1 MINLVD
7 YRDSCASTDEEDD
20 LFFHRVSSNQAQE
33 NIDDDS
39 ESEFIKVLE
48 MCRKHREF
56 SAAKMGEDG
65 QNKPRSLNK
74 RDKVF
79 DSEYYSLPA
88 IDQLNIQVKEETEF
102 KRFGVVDSHI
112 NFLAKIKPD
121 KDSPHLGYE
130 TILFNRDKK
139 PIGEIFE
146 IFGTVT
152 DTLYA
157 LRFNDES
164 DAVAK
169 LPVGEVIYY
178 ANSDSAVTKPV
189 FPKELAKLKNWD
201 RVRPSGGGSSS
212 SEEFF
217 SDDEEE
223 KRHLACKKQKTR
235 GGQKATE
242 SATTNVI
249 PSKRSRNGKN
259 RPEKTRNF
267 SHTNFQRQLF
277 ASPFTTFAQH
287 NYMPMYPQFS
297 PYHQPFG
304 VQLPPHPWVHPPPPP
319 PPVYPLNAA
328 STSQY
333 FSQAQATFPNYNN
346 PFNHDAS
353 VHSEVDEE
361 LEGAVDNESGDEGE
375 AAVDREEEEDE
386 DNIGR
391 KDASRKRKISVSEE
405 ENEEEQVEEEEDFDE
420 NELALN
426 KPKTKKK
433 RRVRRRATARDFI
446 QDDVEVDD
454 DDEDEDDY
462 DAGADGDDLFGV
474 DPNERAEA
482 ERFLREQEKM
492 KEKRRNKYADMTE
505 EEMERYFQERHAA
518 QVATH
523 QGDMDEDAYDDITQ
537 NGLLPSTKDPNLW
550 IVKCRLGEEKTTCLR
565 LMRKY
570 LTFVNTDEP
579 LQIKS
584 VIVKEGLKGMIYIEA
599 FKMAHVAKAIEG
611 ISALNQFKITM
622 VPIKEMSD
630 TLRVVKNIP
639 TLKPGAYVRL
649 SKTLYKDDLAQVDWV
664 DISQNRVNLKLI
676 PRIDYTRLRGALRSQ
691 DDRIMKKKRRPL
703 PAPFDLDRIKSI
715 GGEVTNDG
723 DFYIFEGGHYR
734 RGFLYK
740 SFPMN
745 AIEVDITHPTLT
757 ELERFQDSTDDLKKE
772 LENTHL
778 REKRHSFAPGDNVEV
793 MDGELVNLRGKIQS
807 IDGQKVV
814 ILPEHED
821 LNEPLTLNASELR
834 KYFKPGDHVRVI
846 AGRYEGDTGL
856 IVRVEDNVVIMLSDL
871 TMGEMKILPKDVQL
885 CAEVATGVER
895 MGQYQ
900 YQDLV
905 MLDKETVGVIVRLE
919 RENVEVLSMHGK
931 ILRVNP
937 QTIECKKNSRF
948 VKALDSQKNTIQA
961 GDTVKV
967 VEGFLA
973 RKKETEEE
981 RQGEIKHLFRNWAFV
996 FSRKYPQNGG
1006 MFVCKARNLALIGGS
1021 KASESQINTTILDNS
1036 QLMSPRPNP
1045 LESPRSI
1052 HGGMTPH
1059 SGSSVVGAQ
1068 SVRGDNG
1075 FKAPSVVGSI
1085 ATSATGVGRQHVRRN
1100 MEIMGKTVRVLAGP
1114 MKGYIGIVKDATEST
1129 VKVELHTMPKTVNF
1143 DINKVMEVGG
1153 AVPRELM
1160 DTAGAMTPGTATIG
1174 GRTPMYGGAQTP
1186 MYGGAATPM
1195 HDSFGART
1203 PHYGSMT
1210 PAYDGSRTPSH
1221 QPSSSWDPALANT
1234 PAHSTA
1240 HFDNEFDTMGF
1251 GGGASTP
1258 AGSVRSRLGGANTP
1272 MGQMTP
1278 RDMFGD
1284 YSSSPY
1290 PNPSTNA
1297 SPHPSKT
1304 PIGQSPAALQ
1314 EIMPD
1319 SEIPTGSWC
1328 MVDLCVNVLPTCGKD
1343 QLLGL
1348 EGSIRSIRDG
1358 ECCLYFEELD
1368 DDFTIEH
1375 EHVVPIRPASGDQA
1389 KVIYGH
1395 DRGVSGSLITTEGED
1410 GVLQGPN
1417 GAKLYSMSV
1426 LCKLV

>member
-1 MINLVD
+1 
-7 YRDSCASTDEEDD
+7 
-20 LFFHRVSSNQAQE
+20 
-33 NIDDDS
+33 
-39 ESEFIKVLE
+39 
-48 MCRKHREF
+48 
-56 SAAKMGEDG
+56 
-65 QNKPRSLNK
+65 
-74 RDKVF
+74 
-79 DSEYYSLPA
+79 
-88 IDQLNIQVKEETEF
+88 
-102 KRFGVVDSHI
+102 
-112 NFLAKIKPD
+112 
-121 KDSPHLGYE
+121 
-130 TILFNRDKK
+130 
-139 PIGEIFE
+139 
-146 IFGTVT
+146 
-152 DTLYA
+152 
-157 LRFNDES
+157 
-164 DAVAK
+164 
-169 LPVGEVIYY
+169 
-178 ANSDSAVTKPV
+178 
-189 FPKELAKLKNWD
+189 
-201 RVRPSGGGSSS
+201 
-212 SEEFF
+212 
-217 SDDEEE
+217 
-223 KRHLACKKQKTR
+223 
-235 GGQKATE
+235 
-242 SATTNVI
+242 
-249 PSKRSRNGKN
+249 
-259 RPEKTRNF
+259 
-267 SHTNFQRQLF
+267 
-277 ASPFTTFAQH
+277 
-287 NYMPMYPQFS
+287 
-297 PYHQPFG
+297 
-304 VQLPPHPWVHPPPPP
+304 
-319 PPVYPLNAA
+319 
-328 STSQY
+328 
-333 FSQAQATFPNYNN
+333 
-346 PFNHDAS
+346 
-353 VHSEVDEE
+353 
-361 LEGAVDNESGDEGE
+361 
-375 AAVDREEEEDE
+375 
-386 DNIGR
+386 
-391 KDASRKRKISVSEE
+391 
-405 ENEEEQVEEEEDFDE
+405 
-420 NELALN
+420 
-426 KPKTKKK
+426 
-433 RRVRRRATARDFI
+433 
-446 QDDVEVDD
+446 
-454 DDEDEDDY
+454 
-462 DAGADGDDLFGV
+462 
-474 DPNERAEA
+474 
-482 ERFLREQEKM
+482 
-492 KEKRRNKYADMTE
+492 MTE

-611 ISALNQFKITM
+611 ISALNQFKIT
-622 VPIKEMSD
+622 
-630 TLRVVKNIP
+630 
-639 TLKPGAYVRL
+639 

-703 PAPFDLDRIKSI
+703 PAPFDLDRIKLAYSELVLCSMYSLGFRSI

-745 AIEVDITHPTLT
+745 AINWNY
-757 ELERFQDSTDDLKKE
+757 F
-772 LENTHL
+772 
-778 REKRHSFAPGDNVEV
+778 SF
-793 MDGELVNLRGKIQS
+793 K
-807 IDGQKVV
+807 
-814 ILPEHED
+814 
-821 LNEPLTLNASELR
+821 EPLTLNASELR

-1045 LESPRSI
+1045 LESPRTI

-1068 SVRGDNG
+1068 SVRGDHG
-1075 FKAPSVVGSI
+1075 FKGLFLDGHLFLLIQIFLAPSVVGSI
-1085 ATSATGVGRQHVRRN
+1085 ATSATGVGRQH
-1100 MEIMGKTVRVLAGP
+1100 
-1114 MKGYIGIVKDATEST
+1114 
-1129 VKVELHTMPKTVNF
+1129 TVNF

-1195 HDSFGART
+1195 HDSCNQ
-1203 PHYGSMT
+1203 YLYYSN
-1210 PAYDGSRTPSH
+1210 S
-1221 QPSSSWDPALANT
+1221 
-1234 PAHSTA
+1234 
-1240 HFDNEFDTMGF
+1240 EF
-1251 GGGASTP
+1251 A
-1258 AGSVRSRLGGANTP
+1258 
-1272 MGQMTP
+1272 
-1278 RDMFGD
+1278 
-1284 YSSSPY
+1284 
-1290 PNPSTNA
+1290 
-1297 SPHPSKT
+1297 
-1304 PIGQSPAALQ
+1304 
-1314 EIMPD
+1314 
-1319 SEIPTGSWC
+1319 
-1328 MVDLCVNVLPTCGKD
+1328 
-1343 QLLGL
+1343 
-1348 EGSIRSIRDG
+1348 
-1358 ECCLYFEELD
+1358 EL
-1368 DDFTIEH
+1368 FQ
-1375 EHVVPIRPASGDQA
+1375 RF
-1389 KVIYGH
+1389 
-1395 DRGVSGSLITTEGED
+1395 
-1410 GVLQGPN
+1410 
-1417 GAKLYSMSV
+1417 
-1426 LCKLV
+1426 

>member
-1 MINLVD
+1 M
-7 YRDSCASTDEEDD
+7 S
-20 LFFHRVSSNQAQE
+20 
-33 NIDDDS
+33 S
-39 ESEFIKVLE
+39 ES
-48 MCRKHREF
+48 
-56 SAAKMGEDG
+56 
-65 QNKPRSLNK
+65 
-74 RDKVF
+74 
-79 DSEYYSLPA
+79 
-88 IDQLNIQVKEETEF
+88 
-102 KRFGVVDSHI
+102 
-112 NFLAKIKPD
+112 
-121 KDSPHLGYE
+121 
-130 TILFNRDKK
+130 
-139 PIGEIFE
+139 
-146 IFGTVT
+146 
-152 DTLYA
+152 
-157 LRFNDES
+157 DE
-164 DAVAK
+164 
-169 LPVGEVIYY
+169 
-178 ANSDSAVTKPV
+178 NS
-189 FPKELAKLKNWD
+189 
-201 RVRPSGGGSSS
+201 
-212 SEEFF
+212 
-217 SDDEEE
+217 
-223 KRHLACKKQKTR
+223 
-235 GGQKATE
+235 
-242 SATTNVI
+242 
-249 PSKRSRNGKN
+249 
-259 RPEKTRNF
+259 
-267 SHTNFQRQLF
+267 
-277 ASPFTTFAQH
+277 
-287 NYMPMYPQFS
+287 
-297 PYHQPFG
+297 
-304 VQLPPHPWVHPPPPP
+304 
-319 PPVYPLNAA
+319 
-328 STSQY
+328 
-333 FSQAQATFPNYNN
+333 
-346 PFNHDAS
+346 S
-353 VHSEVDEE
+353 VHSDAEEE
-361 LEGAVDNESGDEGE
+361 LGGGDVNESADEGE
-375 AAVDREEEEDE
+375 AEMNGEEEEDN
-386 DNIGR
+386 DIG
-391 KDASRKRKISVSEE
+391 KKETSRKRKISDSEE
-405 ENEEEQVEEEEDFDE
+405 EEEQLEEEEDFDE

-426 KPKTKKK
+426 KTKTKKK

-482 ERFLREQEKM
+482 ERFLREQEKL

-523 QGDMDEDAYDDITQ
+523 QGDLDEDAYDDITQ

-570 LTFVNTDEP
+570 LTFMSTDEP

-611 ISALNQFKITM
+611 ISALNQFKVTM

-639 TLKPGAYVRL
+639 ALKPGAYVRL

-691 DDRIMKKKRRPL
+691 DDRVLKKKRRPL

-715 GGEVTNDG
+715 GGDVTNDG

-745 AIEVDITHPTLT
+745 AIEDDVTNPTLT
-757 ELERFQDSTDDLKKE
+757 ELEKFQESTDDLKKE
-772 LENTHL
+772 LESTHL
-778 REKRHSFAPGDNVEV
+778 REKRHNLAPGDNVEV
-793 MDGELVNLRGKIQS
+793 TDGELVNLRGKIQS
-807 IDGQKVV
+807 IDGEKVV

-821 LNEPLTLNASELR
+821 LTEPLTLNASELR

-846 AGRYEGDTGL
+846 GGRYEGDTGL

-919 RENVEVLSMHGK
+919 RENVEVLNMHGK
-931 ILRVNP
+931 ILR
-937 QTIECKKNSRF
+937 
-948 VKALDSQKNTIQA
+948 KNTIQA

-973 RKKETEEE
+973 PRKETDDE
-981 RQGEIKHLFRNWAFV
+981 RQGEIKHLYRNWAFV
-996 FSRKYPQNGG
+996 FSRKYHLNGG

-1021 KASESQINTTILDNS
+1021 KAAESQETTTILDNN

-1045 LESPRSI
+1045 LESPRSA

-1059 SGSSVVGAQ
+1059 SGSSVAGAQ
-1068 SVRGDNG
+1068 SVRGDQG
-1075 FKAPSVVGSI
+1075 FKVPSVVGSI
-1085 ATSATGVGRQHVRRN
+1085 AISANGVGRQSVRRN
-1100 MEIMGKTVRVLAGP
+1100 TEMVGKTVRVRSGP

-1153 AVPRELM
+1153 AVPKDMM
-1160 DTAGAMTPGTATIG
+1160 DTSGAMTPGTATFG

-1186 MYGGAATPM
+1186 MYGGATTPM

-1203 PHYGSMT
+1203 PHYGAMT

-1240 HFDNEFDTMGF
+1240 HFDDEYDTLGF
-1251 GGGASTP
+1251 GGGGATSGFGGGGATSGFGGGGATPGFGGGGATPGDSVVEEQRRVVEEQRQDLVVEEQRQGLVVEEQRPDLGVEEQHQDLVMEEHRFGGGATP
-1258 AGSVRSRLGGANTP
+1258 AGSVRSRYGGANTP
-1272 MGQMTP
+1272 AGQSTP

-1284 YSSSPY
+1284 YAQSPY
-1290 PNPSTNA
+1290 TNQSANA

-1304 PIGQSPAALQ
+1304 PIRQSPANQ
-1314 EIMPD
+1314 EIMPN
-1319 SEIPTGSWC
+1319 SEIPGGSWC
-1328 MVDLCVNVLPTCGKD
+1328 MVDLCVNVLATCGKD

-1368 DDFTIEH
+1368 EDFTIEF
-1375 EHVVPIRPASGDQA
+1375 EHLVPIKPAGGDQA
-1389 KVIYGH
+1389 KVIYGRE
-1395 DRGVSGSLITTEGED
+1395 RGASGSMITVDGEEG
-1410 GVLQGPN
+1410 VFQGAS
-1417 GAKLYSMSV
+1417 GTRLYSMSL

>member
-1 MINLVD
+1 M
-7 YRDSCASTDEEDD
+7 S
-20 LFFHRVSSNQAQE
+20 
-33 NIDDDS
+33 S
-39 ESEFIKVLE
+39 ES
-48 MCRKHREF
+48 
-56 SAAKMGEDG
+56 
-65 QNKPRSLNK
+65 
-74 RDKVF
+74 
-79 DSEYYSLPA
+79 
-88 IDQLNIQVKEETEF
+88 
-102 KRFGVVDSHI
+102 
-112 NFLAKIKPD
+112 
-121 KDSPHLGYE
+121 
-130 TILFNRDKK
+130 
-139 PIGEIFE
+139 
-146 IFGTVT
+146 
-152 DTLYA
+152 
-157 LRFNDES
+157 DE
-164 DAVAK
+164 
-169 LPVGEVIYY
+169 
-178 ANSDSAVTKPV
+178 NS
-189 FPKELAKLKNWD
+189 
-201 RVRPSGGGSSS
+201 
-212 SEEFF
+212 
-217 SDDEEE
+217 
-223 KRHLACKKQKTR
+223 
-235 GGQKATE
+235 
-242 SATTNVI
+242 
-249 PSKRSRNGKN
+249 
-259 RPEKTRNF
+259 
-267 SHTNFQRQLF
+267 
-277 ASPFTTFAQH
+277 
-287 NYMPMYPQFS
+287 
-297 PYHQPFG
+297 
-304 VQLPPHPWVHPPPPP
+304 
-319 PPVYPLNAA
+319 
-328 STSQY
+328 
-333 FSQAQATFPNYNN
+333 
-346 PFNHDAS
+346 S
-353 VHSEVDEE
+353 VHSDAEEE
-361 LEGAVDNESGDEGE
+361 LGGADVNESADEGE
-375 AAVDREEEEDE
+375 AEMNGEEEEDN
-386 DNIGR
+386 DIG
-391 KDASRKRKISVSEE
+391 KKETSRKRKISDSEE
-405 ENEEEQVEEEEDFDE
+405 EEEQPEEEEDFDE

-426 KPKTKKK
+426 KTKTKKK

-482 ERFLREQEKM
+482 ERFLREQEKL

-523 QGDMDEDAYDDITQ
+523 QGDLDEDAYDDITQ

-570 LTFVNTDEP
+570 LTFMSTDEP

-611 ISALNQFKITM
+611 ISALNQFKVTM

-639 TLKPGAYVRL
+639 ALKPGAYVRL

-691 DDRIMKKKRRPL
+691 DDRVLKKKRRPL
-703 PAPFDLDRIKSI
+703 PAPFDLDRWPLPERLSLQIISN
-715 GGEVTNDG
+715 ECNYDTTN
-723 DFYIFEGGHYR
+723 
-734 RGFLYK
+734 
-740 SFPMN
+740 
-745 AIEVDITHPTLT
+745 PTLT
-757 ELERFQDSTDDLKKE
+757 ELEKFQESADDLKKE
-772 LENTHL
+772 LESTHL
-778 REKRHSFAPGDNVEV
+778 REKRHNLAPGDNVEV
-793 MDGELVNLRGKIQS
+793 TDGELVNLRGKIQS

-821 LNEPLTLNASELR
+821 LIEPLTLNASELR

-846 AGRYEGDTGL
+846 GGRYEGDTGL

-919 RENVEVLSMHGK
+919 RENVEVLNMHGK

-937 QTIECKKNSRF
+937 QTIECKKSSRF
-948 VKALDSQKNTIQA
+948 VKAFDSQKNTIQA

-973 RKKETEEE
+973 PRKETDDE
-981 RQGEIKHLFRNWAFV
+981 RQGEIKHLYRNWAFV
-996 FSRKYPQNGG
+996 FSRKYHLNGG

-1021 KASESQINTTILDNS
+1021 KAAESQETATILDNN

-1045 LESPRSI
+1045 LESPRSA

-1059 SGSSVVGAQ
+1059 SGSSVAGAQ
-1068 SVRGDNG
+1068 SVRGDQG
-1075 FKAPSVVGSI
+1075 FKVPSVVGSI
-1085 ATSATGVGRQHVRRN
+1085 AISANGVGRQSVRRN
-1100 MEIMGKTVRVLAGP
+1100 TEMVGKTVRIRSGP

-1153 AVPRELM
+1153 AVPKDMM
-1160 DTAGAMTPGTATIG
+1160 DTSGAMTPGTATFG

-1186 MYGGAATPM
+1186 MYGGATTPM

-1203 PHYGSMT
+1203 PHYGAMT

-1240 HFDNEFDTMGF
+1240 HFDDEYDTLGFGGGGATTGFGGGGTTPGATSGFGGGGSTTGFGGGGATPGATSGFGGGGSTSGFGGGGATSGFGDGGATSGF
-1251 GGGASTP
+1251 GGGATP
-1258 AGSVRSRLGGANTP
+1258 AGSVGSRYGGANTP
-1272 MGQMTP
+1272 AGQSTP
-1278 RDMFGD
+1278 RFGD
-1284 YSSSPY
+1284 YAQSPY
-1290 PNPSTNA
+1290 ANQSANA

-1304 PIGQSPAALQ
+1304 PIRQSLANQ

-1319 SEIPTGSWC
+1319 SEIPGGSWC
-1328 MVDLCVNVLPTCGKD
+1328 MVDLCVNVLATCGKD

-1348 EGSIRSIRDG
+1348 EGSIRSIKDG

-1368 DDFTIEH
+1368 EDFTIEF
-1375 EHVVPIRPASGDQA
+1375 EHLVPIKPTGGDQA
-1389 KVIYGH
+1389 KIIYGRE
-1395 DRGVSGSLITTEGED
+1395 RGASGSMITVEGEE
-1410 GVLQGPN
+1410 GVFQGASGTN
-1417 GAKLYSMSV
+1417 LYSMSV

>member
-1 MINLVD
+1 M
-7 YRDSCASTDEEDD
+7 S
-20 LFFHRVSSNQAQE
+20 
-33 NIDDDS
+33 S
-39 ESEFIKVLE
+39 ES
-48 MCRKHREF
+48 
-56 SAAKMGEDG
+56 
-65 QNKPRSLNK
+65 
-74 RDKVF
+74 
-79 DSEYYSLPA
+79 
-88 IDQLNIQVKEETEF
+88 
-102 KRFGVVDSHI
+102 
-112 NFLAKIKPD
+112 
-121 KDSPHLGYE
+121 
-130 TILFNRDKK
+130 
-139 PIGEIFE
+139 
-146 IFGTVT
+146 
-152 DTLYA
+152 
-157 LRFNDES
+157 DE
-164 DAVAK
+164 
-169 LPVGEVIYY
+169 
-178 ANSDSAVTKPV
+178 NS
-189 FPKELAKLKNWD
+189 
-201 RVRPSGGGSSS
+201 
-212 SEEFF
+212 
-217 SDDEEE
+217 
-223 KRHLACKKQKTR
+223 
-235 GGQKATE
+235 
-242 SATTNVI
+242 
-249 PSKRSRNGKN
+249 
-259 RPEKTRNF
+259 
-267 SHTNFQRQLF
+267 
-277 ASPFTTFAQH
+277 
-287 NYMPMYPQFS
+287 
-297 PYHQPFG
+297 
-304 VQLPPHPWVHPPPPP
+304 
-319 PPVYPLNAA
+319 
-328 STSQY
+328 
-333 FSQAQATFPNYNN
+333 
-346 PFNHDAS
+346 S
-353 VHSEVDEE
+353 VHSDAEEE
-361 LEGAVDNESGDEGE
+361 LGGADVNESADEGE
-375 AAVDREEEEDE
+375 AEMNGEEEEDN
-386 DNIGR
+386 DIG
-391 KDASRKRKISVSEE
+391 KKETSRKRKISDSEE
-405 ENEEEQVEEEEDFDE
+405 EEEQPEEEEDFDE

-426 KPKTKKK
+426 KTKTKKK

-482 ERFLREQEKM
+482 ERFLREQEKL

-523 QGDMDEDAYDDITQ
+523 QGDLDEDAYDDITQ

-570 LTFVNTDEP
+570 LTFMSTDEP

-611 ISALNQFKITM
+611 ISALNQFKVTM

-639 TLKPGAYVRL
+639 ALKPGAYVRL

-691 DDRIMKKKRRPL
+691 DDRVLKKKRRPL

-715 GGEVTNDG
+715 GGDVTNDG

-745 AIEVDITHPTLT
+745 AIEDDTTNPTLT
-757 ELERFQDSTDDLKKE
+757 ELEKFQESADDLKKE
-772 LENTHL
+772 LESTHL
-778 REKRHSFAPGDNVEV
+778 REKRHNLAPGDNVEV
-793 MDGELVNLRGKIQS
+793 TDGELVNLRGKIQS

-821 LNEPLTLNASELR
+821 LTEPLTLNASELR

-846 AGRYEGDTGL
+846 GGRYEGDTGL

-919 RENVEVLSMHGK
+919 RENVEVLNMHGK

-937 QTIECKKNSRF
+937 QTIECKKSSRF
-948 VKALDSQKNTIQA
+948 VKAFDSQKNTIQA

-973 RKKETEEE
+973 PRKETDDE
-981 RQGEIKHLFRNWAFV
+981 RQGEIKHLYRNWAFV
-996 FSRKYPQNGG
+996 FSRKYHLNGG

-1021 KASESQINTTILDNS
+1021 KAAESQETATILDNN

-1045 LESPRSI
+1045 LESPRSA

-1059 SGSSVVGAQ
+1059 SGSSVAGAQ
-1068 SVRGDNG
+1068 SVRGDQG
-1075 FKAPSVVGSI
+1075 FKVPSVVGSI
-1085 ATSATGVGRQHVRRN
+1085 AISANGVGRQSVRRN
-1100 MEIMGKTVRVLAGP
+1100 TEMVGKTVRVRSGP

-1153 AVPRELM
+1153 AVPKDMM
-1160 DTAGAMTPGTATIG
+1160 DTSGAMTPGTATFG

-1186 MYGGAATPM
+1186 MYGGATTPM

-1203 PHYGSMT
+1203 PHYGAMT

-1240 HFDNEFDTMGF
+1240 HFDDEYDTLGFGGGGATSGFGGGGATPGATSGFGGGGSTTGFGGGGATPGATSGFGGGGSTTGFGGGGATPGATSGFGGGGSTSGFGDGGATSGFGGGGSTSGFGDGGATSGFGGGGATSGFGDGGATSGFGGGGATSGFGDGGATSGF
-1251 GGGASTP
+1251 GGGATP
-1258 AGSVRSRLGGANTP
+1258 AGSVGSRYGGANTP
-1272 MGQMTP
+1272 AGQSTP
-1278 RDMFGD
+1278 RFGD
-1284 YSSSPY
+1284 YAQSPY
-1290 PNPSTNA
+1290 ANQSANA

-1304 PIGQSPAALQ
+1304 PIRQSPANQ

-1319 SEIPTGSWC
+1319 SEIPGGSWC
-1328 MVDLCVNVLPTCGKD
+1328 MVDLCVNVLATCGKD

-1348 EGSIRSIRDG
+1348 EGSIRSIKDG

-1368 DDFTIEH
+1368 EDFTIEF
-1375 EHVVPIRPASGDQA
+1375 EHLVPIKPTGGDQA
-1389 KVIYGH
+1389 KIIYGRE
-1395 DRGVSGSLITTEGED
+1395 RGASGSMITVEGEE
-1410 GVLQGPN
+1410 GVFQGASGTN
-1417 GAKLYSMSV
+1417 LYSMSV